1 VKFQD
6 YYEILGVQRSADKSE
21 IKKAYRKLARKY
33 HPDVNQDGGNEDKFK
48 QINEAYEVLKDDD
61 KRQAYD
67 RFGADWKH
75 GQQFEGAGAG
85 GPGGFGG
92 GAYSGDQF
100 SGGDFSDF
108 FESMFGAGHQQGQGS
123 PFGPGHGRGQQQRA
137 RPQRGADLVLKL
149 DITLEEAYNGGS
161 KTIQF
166 AGSTDSSEMKKLKI
180 SIPKGVK
187 TGQKIRLAK
196 QGQASPGG
204 GESGD
209 LLLEMNI
216 LKHRLFRLDERDVI
230 LRLPV
235 TPWEAALGCALKVP
249 TLGGSVELKIKAG
262 MQSGQKMRLKGKGM
276 PGTLP
281 GDQFVEIMIHVPPAD
296 SDEEQQFYEEMQ
308 TRFTFNPRSF

>member
-6 YYEILGVQRSADKSE
+6 YYQILGVSRAADESE

-33 HPDVNQDGGNEDKFK
+33 HPDVNQDVGAEDKFK
-48 QINEAYEVLKDDD
+48 QVQEAYEVLKDAD

-85 GPGGFGG
+85 GFGG
-92 GAYSGDQF
+92 GAYAGDQF
-100 SGGDFSDF
+100 GGGDFSDF
-108 FESMFGAGHQQGQGS
+108 FESMFGGDHQAQGS
-123 PFGPGHGRGQQQRA
+123 PFGQRQRQRV
-137 RPQRGADLVLKL
+137 RPQRGADLQLKL

-166 AGSTDSSEMKKLKI
+166 AKSSGSTEMKKLKI
-180 SIPKGVK
+180 NIPKGVK

-196 QGQASPGG
+196 QGQASVGG

-216 LKHRLFRLDERDVI
+216 LAHRLFRLDEPDVV
-230 LRLPV
+230 LRLPI
-235 TPWEAALGCALKVP
+235 TPWEAALGCTLKVP
-249 TLGGSVELKIKAG
+249 TLAGSVELKIKPG

-276 PGTLP
+276 PGSLP
-281 GDQFVEIMIHVPPAD
+281 GDQLVEIMVHTPPAD
-296 SDEEQQFYEEMQ
+296 DDEGRQFYRDMQ
-308 TRFTFNPRSF
+308 ARFEFNPRPF

>member
-1 VKFQD
+1 VKYQD

-48 QINEAYEVLKDDD
+48 QVNEAYEVLKDED

-85 GPGGFGG
+85 GFGG
-92 GAYSGDQF
+92 GAYAGDQF

-108 FESMFGAGHQQGQGS
+108 FENIFGGGYQQAQGS
-123 PFGPGHGRGQQQRA
+123 PFGQGQRA

-180 SIPKGVK
+180 NIPKGVRS
-187 TGQKIRLAK
+187 GQKVRLAK

-209 LLLEMNI
+209 LLLEMSV
-216 LKHRLFRLDERDVI
+216 LAHRLFRLDERDVI

-235 TPWEAALGCALKVP
+235 TPWEAALGSMLKVP
-249 TLGGSVELKIKAG
+249 TLAGSVELKIKPG

-276 PGTLP
+276 PGTPP
-281 GDQFVEIMIHVPPAD
+281 GDQFVEIMIHAPPAD
-296 SDEEQQFYEEMQ
+296 SDEEQQFYQDMQ
-308 TRFTFNPRSF
+308 ARFTFNPRPF

>member
-1 VKFQD
+1 VKYQD
-6 YYEILGVQRSADKSE
+6 YYEILGVPRSAEKSE

-48 QINEAYEVLKDDD
+48 QVNEAYEVLKDED

-85 GPGGFGG
+85 GFGG
-92 GAYSGDQF
+92 GAYAGDQF

-108 FESMFGAGHQQGQGS
+108 FENIFGGGYQQAQGS
-123 PFGPGHGRGQQQRA
+123 PFGQGQRA

-149 DITLEEAYNGGS
+149 DITLEEAYKGGS

-180 SIPKGVK
+180 NIPKGVK
-187 TGQKIRLAK
+187 TGQKVRLAK

-216 LKHRLFRLDERDVI
+216 LAHRLFRLDDRDVI

-235 TPWEAALGCALKVP
+235 TPWEAALGSTIKVP
-249 TLGGSVELKIKAG
+249 TLAGSVELKIKSG

-276 PGTLP
+276 PGTPP

-296 SDEEQQFYEEMQ
+296 SDEEQQFYQDMQ
-308 TRFTFNPRSF
+308 ARFAFNPRPF

>member
-1 VKFQD
+1 LFSARINVKYQD
-6 YYEILGVQRSADKSE
+6 YYEILGVPRSADKSE

-33 HPDVNQDGGNEDKFK
+33 HPDVNQDGGTEDQFK
-48 QINEAYEVLKDDD
+48 QVNEAYEVLKDDD

-85 GPGGFGG
+85 GFGG
-92 GAYSGDQF
+92 GAYAGDQF

-108 FESMFGAGHQQGQGS
+108 FENIFGGGYQQAQGS
-123 PFGPGHGRGQQQRA
+123 PFGQGQRA

-209 LLLEMNI
+209 LLLEMNV
-216 LKHRLFRLDERDVI
+216 LAHRLFRLDERNVI

-235 TPWEAALGCALKVP
+235 TPWEAALGCTLKVP
-249 TLGGSVELKIKAG
+249 TLAGSVELKIKPG

-276 PGTLP
+276 PGTSP

-296 SDEEQQFYEEMQ
+296 SDEEQQFYQDMQ
-308 TRFTFNPRSF
+308 ARFAFNPRSF